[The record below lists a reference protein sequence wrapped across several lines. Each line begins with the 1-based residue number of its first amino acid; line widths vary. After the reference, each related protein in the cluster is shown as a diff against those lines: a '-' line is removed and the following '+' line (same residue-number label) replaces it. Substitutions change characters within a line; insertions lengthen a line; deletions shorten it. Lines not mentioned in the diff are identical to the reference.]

1 MSVPSEDEARNWAA
15 PSSSELHLTGFQR
28 SLSVPPSPSSATDRS
43 TVPHWTTYIHSVF
56 TILWGK
62 VNGPLRLL
70 ALSLLSTVWY
80 CRQRLLKWWTLCFQ
94 AKKSPSVQAEV
105 NLLAYCARE
114 WNGDT
119 QQAREMRK
127 AYEYLFWRYHIKY
140 LRQVRGD
147 YYCVLRA
154 VLFQIFSQGI
164 CFPSWMKERDI
175 LKLPERLLYSQGCNW
190 VQQFSFGPEKYTGS
204 SVFIKLRKCLD
215 CLKNQWTE
223 ITGTRDQEQ
232 RQKMCRILFADE
244 DKEYKIYEAV
254 KFLMLYQVI
263 EAHESMRNGKNVP
276 SFFTLLFS
284 RDTSSDP
291 LSFMM
296 NHLNSVGDTAGLD
309 QIEMFLIGCSL
320 EVKIKV
326 FRLCMFGKEDF
337 LVCYPEEVPRE
348 WQEVILLTEDDAH
361 YFIPVIRR

>member
-1 MSVPSEDEARNWAA
+1 M
-15 PSSSELHLTGFQR
+15 
-28 SLSVPPSPSSATDRS
+28 
-43 TVPHWTTYIHSVF
+43 
-56 TILWGK
+56 
-62 VNGPLRLL
+62 
-70 ALSLLSTVWY
+70 
-80 CRQRLLKWWTLCFQ
+80 
-94 AKKSPSVQAEV
+94 VQAEV
-105 NLLAYCARE
+105 NLLVYCARE
-114 WNGDT
+114 WKGDT
-119 QQAREMRK
+119 RQAKEMRQI
-127 AYEYLFWRYHIKY
+127 YEGLFWRHHVKC

-147 YYCVLRA
+147 HYCVLRA

-164 CFPSWMKERDI
+164 SFPSWMKERDI
-175 LKLPERLLYSQGCNW
+175 LKFPERLLYSQGCNW

-215 CLKNQWTE
+215 CLKNQWIE
-223 ITGTRDQEQ
+223 ITGIKDQEQ

-244 DKEYKIYEAV
+244 DKEYKLYEAV

-263 EAHESMRNGKNVP
+263 EAHESMRNGKDIP
-276 SFFTLLFS
+276 SFFALLFS

-309 QIEMFLIGCSL
+309 QIEMFLLGYSF

-326 FRLCMFGKEDF
+326 FRLCVFGKEDF

-348 WQEVILLTEDDAH
+348 WQEVFLLTEDDIH